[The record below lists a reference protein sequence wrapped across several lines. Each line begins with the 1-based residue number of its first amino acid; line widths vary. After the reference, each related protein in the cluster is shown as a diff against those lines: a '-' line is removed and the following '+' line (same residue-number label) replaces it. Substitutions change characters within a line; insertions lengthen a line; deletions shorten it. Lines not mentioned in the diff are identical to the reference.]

1 MYQHGEA
8 GYGVGRLASRNR
20 NTTFAAVWKH
30 RSLYALA
37 ALPVLWFL
45 VFRYLPLFNAQ
56 IAFKQYFP
64 MEGVLK
70 SPWIGF
76 GNILYFI
83 NSPNFGKIMFNTLF
97 YSFAKLII
105 GLPLAVML
113 ALAIYESAFPLFRKA
128 VQTMSYLPHFLS
140 WIIVYGILT
149 ILLSQGGGL
158 VNQIIKALGGTEMD
172 FLGNSRTFP
181 WVVILSDAW
190 KEMGW
195 SAIIFLAALMAIDPC
210 LYEAADIEGANRVQ
224 RLRFVTLPGIADVI
238 VVVLLL
244 RLGTILN
251 AGFYQLIALR
261 NDSIASV
268 AEIVDTWVY
277 FNALQDIEMFGA
289 GAAVGLFKGL
299 FGMLLLVVSNRLAK
313 RISGSGLY

>member
-1 MYQHGEA
+1 MPHHSE
-8 GYGVGRLASRNR
+8 SRYNVKR
-20 NTTFAAVWKH
+20 AVSRSRKPVLGTIWKH

-37 ALPVLWFL
+37 GLPVLWFL
-45 VFRYLPLFNAQ
+45 IFRYLPLFNAQ

-76 GNILYFI
+76 DNILYFI
-83 NSPNFGKIMFNTLF
+83 NSPNFGRIMYNTLF
-97 YSFAKLII
+97 YSFAKLLI
-105 GLPLAVML
+105 GLPLAIML
-113 ALAIYESAFPLFRKA
+113 ALAIYESTLPLFRKT

-158 VNQIIKALGGTEMD
+158 VNQIIKAMGGTEMD
-172 FLGNSRTFP
+172 FLGNSKTFP
-181 WVVILSDAW
+181 WVIILSDAW

-224 RLRFVTLPGIADVI
+224 RLRYVTLPGIADVI

-251 AGFYQLIALR
+251 AGFYQLIAMR

-313 RISGSGLY
+313 RFAGSGLY